1 MWNRLSALVILQFS
15 TVFIRLHEFFS
26 CSTCASFLFLVH
38 IHTCTH
44 SQTCSYVPAEPRK
57 TRKPYAQKFDY
68 SQVKSRIDTGWS
80 TSPAPSELTVKLFGH
95 SSRARSRLNAHHS
108 SSPSQELVSNR
119 NFKSRVS
126 AGHSSSLS
134 AKSEKVGSSRT
145 ADYSHIKS
153 RIDAGSRTNSV
164 SSAKS
169 ERLSLSADSG
179 LKSRISSAIVA
190 AGGQANKVSSS
201 PLPDYSHIKSRT
213 DSGQRPH
220 SKSSGSPRSS
230 SMSLNKVS

>member
-15 TVFIRLHEFFS
+15 TVFTHLHELFS
-26 CSTCASFLFLVH
+26 SSTYASFLFSVH
-38 IHTCTH
+38 THTRTH
-44 SQTCSYVPAEPRK
+44 SWTCSYVSAEPRK
-57 TRKPYAQKFDY
+57 IGKPYAQKFDY
-68 SQVKSRIDTGWS
+68 SQVKSKIDTGRS
-80 TSPAPSELTVKLFGH
+80 TSPEPSESTVKSFGR
-95 SSRARSRLNAHHS
+95 SSRARSRLNAHRS
-108 SSPSQELVSNR
+108 SSPSPGSVSNR
-119 NFKSRVS
+119 NFKSRVG
-126 AGHSSSLS
+126 AGHLSSLS
-134 AKSEKVGSSRT
+134 AKSEKVGSSRI

-153 RIDAGSRTNSV
+153 RIDSGSRTNSV

-169 ERLSLSADSG
+169 ERLNLSADSG

-201 PLPDYSHIKSRT
+201 PLSDYSHIKSRT

-230 SMSLNKVS
+230 SMSQNKVS